1 MVTAA
6 VIGFVCVGWAGFIT
20 VAFIYMHK
28 LKKADEEQNIS
39 KEIVD
44 LVVLQDGSDESKRKD
59 GDEP

>member
-20 VAFIYMHK
+20 AAFIYIHK

-44 LVVLQDGSDESKRKD
+44 SVVLQDGSADSQRKD
-59 GDEP
+59 GDEA